1 MYTVIVQHAAK
12 MSAVNT
18 ETFKVILAVE
28 DIMKLR
34 LLYMGLK
41 ERIEIEITVLKY
53 AETIVENVVQ
63 EKKY

>member
-1 MYTVIVQHAAK
+1 